1 MHTGGGQR
9 DTAWPVVREV
19 LKALLAHAAPCWSP
33 NPHLF
38 RQAEA
43 HLHLWLMQRQVAA
56 LTPAAATSTALN
68 AAVRMLQVVAHRA
81 AELAQKDHSIAH
93 FEAACAAARQE
104 LEAARAGRA
113 EAAAAAA
120 QLPTGAAAAAACGPE
135 SYRLPRGVLP
145 ELPPPLADGGG
156 LEAARQRQSSNL
168 GLLPLPDSAA
178 GQLAFSDLLA
188 ILRSKDELR
197 NNQSSDAVAQHA
209 LCLVEREL
217 YAGAA
222 GGFAAEAG
230 LPQAEVDALV
240 EVVMEYFAVL
250 HGFQAS
256 PAAAARMQVELR
268 SRGLLVCWVALCGA
282 HAAAAQQHTMLLQFG
297 VAVDWEDL
305 KHLVLSDRPAEDA
318 ALAVASYLRR
328 HTQPGRPAFSLADGG
343 KATFDL
349 ARQYALAD
357 ARLLQIWQQET
368 GAAAHRR
375 DAHWAEI
382 QRKQA
387 EVARLR
393 TQLEQ
398 QKRVLESARSDVS
411 AAHLVYNS
419 ERFEGHE
426 RMSTANAKLKQAQNR
441 MSFAQQAVSSTEAHL
456 RSALVPPS
464 PVIQPLPE
472 HHSAAATWLFFLYM
486 PPALRQLARLSF
498 LA

>member
-1 MHTGGGQR
+1 MRLAPLRCPQRALQGSLLYKGG
-9 DTAWPVVREV
+9 
-19 LKALLAHAAPCWSP
+19 ALH
-33 NPHLF
+33 
-38 RQAEA
+38 
-43 HLHLWLMQRQVAA
+43 
-56 LTPAAATSTALN
+56 
-68 AAVRMLQVVAHRA
+68 
-81 AELAQKDHSIAH
+81 
-93 FEAACAAARQE
+93 ARQ
-104 LEAARAGRA
+104 LRLG
-113 EAAAAAA
+113 
-120 QLPTGAAAAAACGPE
+120 QSGAMT
-135 SYRLPRGVLP
+135 
-145 ELPPPLADGGG
+145 
-156 LEAARQRQSSNL
+156 
-168 GLLPLPDSAA
+168 LLPLT
-178 GQLAFSDLLA
+178 LAPVFCVSTT
-188 ILRSKDELR
+188 
-197 NNQSSDAVAQHA
+197 
-209 LCLVEREL
+209 C
-217 YAGAA
+217 
-222 GGFAAEAG
+222 
-230 LPQAEVDALV
+230 PCP
-240 EVVMEYFAVL
+240 AVL

-486 PPALRQLARLSF
+486 PPALRWALS
-498 LA
+498 LRRVAADLCACPINTTQNYQA